1 MSSNN
6 RNRRWVG
13 GVGMAVGAAVAAT
26 LIGLANAPA
35 ARADTDLDPFEDLFG
50 TAGINTWTPT
60 ADTDLAALG
69 LGGGFDTTV
78 DNFQQTAFSLVFGVG
93 ADDPFSLLAHSL
105 DPSAFSNLDLSAFGP
120 GLPDN
125 AIGDL
130 AVALDYT
137 TFASGLGWVVD
148 DPIDLL
154 FGYDIGLI

>member
-78 DNFQQTAFSLVFGVG
+78 DNFQQTAFACFGYC
-93 ADDPFSLLAHSL
+93 ADNPFTLLANSL
-105 DPSAFSNLDLSAFGP
+105 DPSAFSHGLLTFGWA
-120 GLPDN
+120 PDN

-130 AVALDYT
+130 AVGLDYT
-137 TFASGLGWVVD
+137 TFASGLGPVVD
-148 DPIDLL
+148 VPIDLL
-154 FGYDIGLI
+154 FGFDFI